1 MDLTN
6 NIIIHKNLEGIE
18 FIQFRKLLE
27 YPNLKHCYTLR
38 KNDVNVQTKNGD
50 KTELLIAIKK

>member
-27 YPNLKHCYTLR
+27 YPNLKHCYTMR
-38 KNDVNVQTKNGD
+38 KITIYVQT
-50 KTELLIAIKK
+50 